1 MITKQLT
8 SWARRARPQR
18 NDSTA
23 GLINEPTGYEDN
35 PHDPE
40 TLPNFAFCVI
50 VKTWMDED
58 IIEATVRNA
67 AVQGADAV
75 YLVDNGSTDH
85 TVRNA
90 EAAGAT
96 LADIYRTDQF
106 DGRLAQALMNAVVA
120 RESLRHGAEHVW
132 WLYLDS
138 DEFPEGPDG
147 LSVREYLAALDRR
160 FRIVGASFLNH
171 LPEGKPEYLVGY
183 HPIDFQPLCYEFV
196 PVRQPPCPGGHWKHP
211 LQRFDRSGPLHPE
224 QSRWPP
230 GHLFGPFGRTEP
242 WHRHP
247 SLPVPR

>member
-23 GLINEPTGYEDN
+23 GLTNEPTGYEDN

-67 AVQGADAV
+67 VGT
-75 YLVDNGSTDH
+75 GSGRCVPGRQRQH
-85 TVRNA
+85 RSRPCESA
-90 EAAGAT
+90 EEAGAT
-96 LADIYRTDQF
+96 LADIYRTDRF

-147 LSVREYLAALDRR
+147 L
-160 FRIVGASFLNH
+160 VGARIPCRIGSA
-171 LPEGKPEYLVGY
+171 LPDRGSL
-183 HPIDFQPLCYEFV
+183 
-196 PVRQPPCPGGHWKHP
+196 
-211 LQRFDRSGPLHPE
+211 RF
-224 QSRWPP
+224 
-230 GHLFGPFGRTEP
+230 
-242 WHRHP
+242 
-247 SLPVPR
+247 